1 MAQPLSIPLS
11 RMSIA
16 FIGVIGLWSGQQTLL
31 AQPPAPATAPASA
44 PADKAPAPPSGPKT
58 ETLRVLGLA
67 LTAMTRGSEFAT
79 AAAAKADAEKL
90 PGAASLFRTAS
101 RSQQIHADLVRAQI
115 VALGGTPSVDAS
127 VKMPEVK
134 ETAANL
140 AAALKALTSLKETD
154 LPAWR
159 RAADA
164 EGNRNAVNAF
174 RFARE
179 GTIELSRFVKDLAE
193 ASQTTRE
200 LKKDYFVSRT
210 CGFVVEKLDFQKCP
224 VCRAGRDDFEKV
236 N

>member
-1 MAQPLSIPLS
+1 MAHPLSSSAS
-11 RMSIA
+11 RIAIA
-16 FIGVIGLWSGQQTLL
+16 FIGIIGLWTGHGTAL
-31 AQPPAPATAPASA
+31 AQTPAPATTPSST
-44 PADKAPAPPSGPKT
+44 DKAITPPTGPKT

-67 LTAMTRGSEFAT
+67 LTAMTRGGEFAT

-90 PGAASLFRTAS
+90 AGAASLFRTVS
-101 RSQQIHADLVRAQI
+101 RAHQIHAELVRAQI
-115 VALGGTPSVDAS
+115 TALGGTPTVDPAA
-127 VKMPEVK
+127 KMPDVK
-134 ETAANL
+134 DTAANL
-140 AAALKALTSLKETD
+140 ATCLKSLTALKETD

-159 RAADA
+159 RAADT

-179 GTIELSRFVKDLAE
+179 GTIELSRFVKDLSE
-193 ASQTTRE
+193 ATQITRE
-200 LKKDYFVSRT
+200 KKKDYFVSRT